1 MSENE
6 EGRES
11 VSHGTLLGA
20 WVRERR
26 STMGLTQEEV
36 IGRMGPDVP
45 ENYIT
50 NLETGQRKRMIGQ
63 PRLGQLVR
71 ALASTEAEA
80 LQASGL
86 LPETT
91 PAIAEATPP
100 YDASSPEDALRRV
113 YPDLSEEEIRFVA
126 RIAANI
132 QDQGR
137 REQQRTRRG
146 VERGVG

>member
-11 VSHGTLLGA
+11 VSHGALLGVWA
-20 WVRERR
+20 RERR
-26 STMGLTQEEV
+26 LAMGLTQEEV

-71 ALASTEAEA
+71 ALGSTESEA
-80 LQASGL
+80 LQAAGL
-86 LPETT
+86 FTGN
-91 PAIAEATPP
+91 AIAEATPS
-100 YDASSPEDALRRV
+100 YDASSPEDALRWV
-113 YPDLSEEEIRFVA
+113 YSDLSEESIQSIKGF
-126 RIAANI
+126 AAYL
-132 QDQGR
+132 QDQER
-137 REQQRTRRG
+137 RDQRTQRR
-146 VERGVG
+146 VEREAG